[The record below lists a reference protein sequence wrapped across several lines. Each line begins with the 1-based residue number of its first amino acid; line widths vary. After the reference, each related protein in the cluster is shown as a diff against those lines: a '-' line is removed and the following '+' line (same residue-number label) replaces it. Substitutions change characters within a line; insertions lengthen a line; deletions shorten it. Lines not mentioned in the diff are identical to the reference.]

1 MSSAERICPV
11 LYGLVLAGG
20 RGRRI
25 GRDKGSTE
33 YHGQPQV
40 TWALGLLGSLCKRA
54 YVSVRP
60 DQSEQ
65 GVYSG
70 LPQIVDSG
78 GSDGPAAGLR
88 AAVQRVPG
96 VAWLVIA
103 ADMPLLDSATL
114 TRLVAERDSSVLATA
129 YRHRDGTPEPLC
141 AIWEPMVAERLAG
154 GGSEPRGTSLRRLL
168 VEGPAK
174 LLASADEGAFRS
186 ANTPA
191 DDAAIRRAIAQRAH
205 PHG

>member
-1 MSSAERICPV
+1 
-11 LYGLVLAGG
+11 
-20 RGRRI
+20 
-25 GRDKGSTE
+25 
-33 YHGQPQV
+33 
-40 TWALGLLGSLCKRA
+40 
-54 YVSVRP
+54 VSVRP

-205 PHG
+205 PPYLLVRFELVAFRDPKPMKRLVVFLVLAARVCRGYPANTKSLGQPTGWF